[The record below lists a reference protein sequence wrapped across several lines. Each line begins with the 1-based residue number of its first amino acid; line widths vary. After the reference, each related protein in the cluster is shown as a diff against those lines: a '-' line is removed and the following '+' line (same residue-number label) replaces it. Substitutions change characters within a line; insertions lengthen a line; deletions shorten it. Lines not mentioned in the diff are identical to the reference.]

1 MEWGR
6 GSQEGLEAASCPSFV
21 SHTALGILRMTLIPS
36 LCVWETTKELHWES
50 LIPGSTGLAL
60 SLQSLVPALRVLIQ
74 LGFGTEG
81 QKGPFCDARRHV
93 FPIIHTLFLLLSTLH
108 L

>member
-1 MEWGR
+1 
-6 GSQEGLEAASCPSFV
+6 
-21 SHTALGILRMTLIPS
+21 MTLIPS
-36 LCVWETTKELHWES
+36 LCVVETTKELHWEILVS
-50 LIPGSTGLAL
+50 GSTGVTL
-60 SLQSLVPALRVLIQ
+60 SLQSLVPALRALIQ

-93 FPIIHTLFLLLSTLH
+93 FPIIHALFLLLSTLH